1 MNVNYLKPNEN
12 KEFKSMLYLHGFT
25 QLITKPTRITKDT
38 QTLIDIIATNSVE
51 NISHVDVI
59 AKSLSDHDMV
69 DCVRKMN
76 HKRFLPRTTRCRDY
90 KSYDLDSTN
99 RNFSNVNWQ
108 PILNETNINI
118 FLTKLRLKSSID
130 MQKL

>member
-59 AKSLSDHDMV
+59 AKSLIDLDMV
-69 DCVRKMN
+69 VCVRKMN
-76 HKRFLPRTTRCRDY
+76 HKRFLPNTIRYRDY
-90 KSYDLDSTN
+90 KS
-99 RNFSNVNWQ
+99 VIQ
-108 PILNETNINI
+108 I
-118 FLTKLRLKSSID
+118 
-130 MQKL
+130 Q